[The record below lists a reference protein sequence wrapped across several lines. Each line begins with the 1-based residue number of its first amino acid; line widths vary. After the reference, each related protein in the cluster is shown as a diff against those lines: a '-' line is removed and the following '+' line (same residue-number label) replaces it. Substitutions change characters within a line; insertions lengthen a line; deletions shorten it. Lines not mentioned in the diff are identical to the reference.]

1 MFKFDRIDFQRF
13 AVAAVG
19 ALILSTTAVTAAVGP
34 AMAVEPASA
43 SQAQSEV
50 AGEARA

>member
-1 MFKFDRIDFQRF
+1 MFKFDRTDFQRF

-34 AMAVEPASA
+34 AVAVQPASTA
-43 SQAQSEV
+43 YGQTAV
-50 AGEARA
+50 AGDVRA

>member
-1 MFKFDRIDFQRF
+1 MFNFDRTDFQRF

-19 ALILSTTAVTAAVGP
+19 AFILSTTAVTAAVGP

-43 SQAQSEV
+43 SHSQTEV
-50 AGEARA
+50 AGEVRA